1 MLKNK
6 YFIFIFLI
14 ISFNAIRSFHF
25 SEALNFSFDQGLG
38 FTRILEIWKNKEITL
53 VGPASSVTADN
64 KQLLMGSI
72 NYYFALLFAIPG
84 KFDPI
89 VSSYLY
95 MLFSSLGIIPLY
107 LGMRKLADQK
117 AALLMVVIY
126 TLLPMFIDFTRFFF
140 VPLIV
145 LSTILIYL
153 MGLYK
158 TKPNN
163 IHLFS
168 VFVYIGILMQIHYQI
183 AVVLFILFIYY
194 FIKNRFKIKSILIM
208 IGGFCLGFSPM
219 ILFELKNQF
228 YNFHVIRDYLFSSK
242 PRSGTPF
249 QFLPH
254 RYLSISILLFALIGT
269 FIRKH
274 ISYILIIITTVIL
287 LIFDAYLYL
296 PKPSHGFGMSDNWN
310 YLMEKKAYEII
321 KSQNIKN
328 YNIVNHIYD
337 NLSVVIKF
345 HLKKD
350 GVEMNYDDY
359 YHNNYLYVI
368 SKTKD
373 VFNDPAYE
381 LNTFVPNQL
390 IKNWRLNDVYNL
402 YLFKRIKQQ

>member
-1 MLKNK
+1 MIMKKIAL
-6 YFIFIFLI
+6 FIGMFLLAAC
-14 ISFNAIRSFHF
+14 SSTQFVDS
-25 SEALNFSFDQGLG
+25 
-38 FTRILEIWKNKEITL
+38 WKNKEITL

-219 ILFELKNQF
+219 ILFELWQKVPA
-228 YNFHVIRDYLFSSK
+228 HHWLHGIHPLVIRRMRTFSAR
-242 PRSGTPF
+242 P
-249 QFLPH
+249 
-254 RYLSISILLFALIGT
+254 
-269 FIRKH
+269 
-274 ISYILIIITTVIL
+274 
-287 LIFDAYLYL
+287 
-296 PKPSHGFGMSDNWN
+296 
-310 YLMEKKAYEII
+310 LMA
-321 KSQNIKN
+321 S
-328 YNIVNHIYD
+328 
-337 NLSVVIKF
+337 
-345 HLKKD
+345 
-350 GVEMNYDDY
+350 
-359 YHNNYLYVI
+359 
-368 SKTKD
+368 
-373 VFNDPAYE
+373 
-381 LNTFVPNQL
+381 
-390 IKNWRLNDVYNL
+390 R
-402 YLFKRIKQQ
+402 R